1 MEEWGVS
8 VGTAA
13 VGLLILY
20 FVVKAAVHSAI
31 ADSKNEIAK
40 AVKKGMEKYE
50 AEKGSPA
57 GEEGEG

>member
-1 MEEWGVS
+1 MEEWGIS

-31 ADSKNEIAK
+31 EDSKNEIAK
-40 AVKKGMEKYE
+40 
-50 AEKGSPA
+50 P
-57 GEEGEG
+57 